1 MAFHSHVAKEGRRAG
16 SETGAPRRG
25 MPFQKQTAR
34 LVSSDSLTRW
44 RRKRGIED
52 DDENEDDYERGGDA
66 PGLKGY
72 YRLRR
77 MVACNA

>member
-1 MAFHSHVAKEGRRAG
+1 
-16 SETGAPRRG
+16 

-52 DDENEDDYERGGDA
+52 DDENEDDYERGK
-66 PGLKGY
+66 PLGLKGY

-77 MVACNA
+77 MVACNV